1 MATSNK
7 SQTSVPEGDAEDQ
20 AQKVTAVQVEGYAV
34 DLSLDEGHVYDDPE
48 EKVLVEGVVEGYDQ
62 GGVYAPKDTAV
73 LASSSMTKKS
83 TKTPDKT
90 IVFTNTRYPEMK
102 LSLVRDGDVEGT
114 KVRTGRS
121 VKFNSTK
128 FATTDP
134 KVAEA
139 VEALNK
145 PYIFREPAEFTNLD
159 PNSDKFFVHSGT
171 GFKTLV
177 KKAYEDWVNN
187 SEWSAKPS

>member
-1 MATSNK
+1 MATPEKAKASA
-7 SQTSVPEGDAEDQ
+7 PEGDAEVQ
-20 AQKVTAVQVEGYAV
+20 AMKPTAVTFDGENV
-34 DLSLDEGHVYDDPE
+34 DVSLDEGHVYDDPE
-48 EKVLVEGVVEGYDQ
+48 EKVLVDGVVEGYDQ
-62 GGVYAPKDTAV
+62 GGVYAPKDTAII
-73 LASSSMTKKS
+73 AAPTAKKAA
-83 TKTPDKT
+83 KAADKT

-102 LSLVRDGDVEGT
+102 LSLVRDGDLEGT

-128 FATTDP
+128 FATTDS
-134 KVAEA
+134 KVADA
-139 VEALNK
+139 IDALNK
-145 PYIFREPAEFTNLD
+145 PFIFREPARFTSLD
-159 PNSDKFFVHSGT
+159 PNSDEFFVHSGT